1 MPAGRGGRGG
11 VIAFA
16 AFLVLA
22 SVFFSAAPARAGV
35 NLQVPD
41 PTAPPTYVPPG
52 AQLAPAQPAHEPV
65 TSKWWFWAA
74 VGGVVVTTV
83 VVVLVAG
90 RAPSPPGSTLGNMD
104 AFKGQ

>member
-1 MPAGRGGRGG
+1 MRAGLGTRGRGK
-11 VIAFA
+11 VPIAA
-16 AFLVLA
+16 SLVLA
-22 SVFFSAAPARAGV
+22 VMLVASGARAGV

-52 AQLAPAQPAHEPV
+52 ANLGPAPAKSESV
-65 TSKWWFWAA
+65 TEKWWFWAA
-74 VGGVVVTTV
+74 IGGVVVTTV

-104 AFKGQ
+104 AFKGE